1 MNRLKEIAVN
11 TGPVVIIDHQSR
23 WADEFKTA
31 GAQLRKVLGDS
42 ALRIDHIGSTSV
54 PGLGAKDVVDIQI
67 TVESLDEMAAFTEKM
82 LAARFLKRGIYQYD
96 CLVGIDDPVDL
107 QLRKMNFREPE
118 GQRRCHLHVRQ
129 QGLKN
134 QRYALLFRDF
144 LRANTTVRMAYE
156 RIKRRLTEIFPES
169 IGGYL
174 YIKDPLMDIIY
185 EGAESWAQNSDWV
198 EDDLFL

>member
-1 MNRLKEIAVN
+1 MNRLNEIAPN
-11 TGPVVIIDHQSR
+11 TGPVVITDYQAR

-54 PGLGAKDVVDIQI
+54 PGLGAKDIVDIQI
-67 TVESLDEMAAFTEKM
+67 TVKSLDDLDAFTKKM
-82 LAARFLKRGIYQYD
+82 LAANFLRRGTIHHD
-96 CLVGIDDPVDL
+96 CLVGIDDPESP
-107 QLRKMNFREPE
+107 QLRKAYFREPE

-144 LRANTTVRMAYE
+144 LRANSTVRMAYE

-169 IGGYL
+169 IDGYL

-185 EGAESWAQNSDWV
+185 EGAESWAKTV
-198 EDDLFL
+198 EWAEDELYL

>member
-1 MNRLKEIAVN
+1 MNHLSDIAPN

-23 WADEFKTA
+23 WSDEFQTA
-31 GAQLRKVLGDS
+31 AKQLRQVLGDS

-54 PGLGAKDVVDIQI
+54 PGLGAKDIVDIQI
-67 TVESLDEMAAFTEKM
+67 TVESLDDLEAFAEKM
-82 LAARFLKRGIYQYD
+82 LAANFLRRGTIHHD
-96 CLVGIDDPVDL
+96 CLVGIDDPDSP
-107 QLRKMNFREPE
+107 QLRKAYFREPE

-129 QGLKN
+129 HGLQN

-144 LRANTTVRMAYE
+144 LRADARARLAYE

-185 EGAESWAQNSDWV
+185 EGAESWAKTVDWTPDTSDM
-198 EDDLFL
+198 

>member
-1 MNRLKEIAVN
+1 MNHLHEVAVN
-11 TGPVVIIDHQSR
+11 TGPVIIIDHQES
-23 WADEFKTA
+23 WANEFQTA
-31 GAQLRKVLGDS
+31 GAQLRNVLGDS

-54 PGLGAKDVVDIQI
+54 PGLAAKDIIDIQI
-67 TVESLDEMAAFTEKM
+67 TVESLDNLEAFTAKL
-82 LAARFLKRGIYQYD
+82 LAENFQKRGAFHYD
-96 CLVGIDDPVDL
+96 CLVGIDDPHSP
-107 QLRKMNFREPE
+107 QLRKAYFREPD

-134 QRYALLFRDF
+134 QRYALLFRDY
-144 LRANTTVRMAYE
+144 LRANKTVRLAYE

-185 EGAESWAQNSDWV
+185 EGAESWAQHANWS
-198 EDDLFL
+198 EDGLFL

>member
-1 MNRLKEIAVN
+1 MNHLSDIAPN

-23 WADEFKTA
+23 WSDEFQTA
-31 GAQLRKVLGDS
+31 AKQLRQVLGDS

-54 PGLGAKDVVDIQI
+54 PGLGAKDIVDIQI
-67 TVESLDEMAAFTEKM
+67 TVESLDDLEAFAEKM
-82 LAARFLKRGIYQYD
+82 LAANFLRRGTIHHD
-96 CLVGIDDPVDL
+96 CLVGIDDPDSP
-107 QLRKMNFREPE
+107 QLRKAYFREPE

-129 QGLKN
+129 QGLQN

-144 LRANTTVRMAYE
+144 LRADARVRLAYE

-185 EGAESWAQNSDWV
+185 EGAESWAKTVDWTPDTSDM
-198 EDDLFL
+198 